1 MRKWRNDFKNSREN
15 NIYYD
20 LYEDWDLIE
29 SSIAQQYGIRIR
41 KEIQT
46 MEWAELSS
54 YISGLN
60 AETPLGYVVSIRS
73 ENDREKI
80 KRFTPEQLKIRSKW
94 RRKIIGQ
101 VDMTEYRQAMD
112 NIKDMFVA
120 MGNKKKAGDKD

>member
-1 MRKWRNDFKNSREN
+1 MRRWRNDFKNSREN

-73 ENDREKI
+73 ENDSEKI
-80 KRFTPEQLKIRSKW
+80 KKFTPEQSRIRSEW
-94 RRKIIGQ
+94 RRKIIDQ
-101 VDMTEYRQAMD
+101 VDKTEYRQAMD
-112 NIKDMFVA
+112 NIKDMFIA
-120 MGNKKKAGDKD
+120 MCNKKKEGDKD